1 MFFDMYL
8 KGRNFR
14 GKKISRVSR
23 ISLEFVKVNSRE
35 KFEFS
40 KFAKLNSREKFEFS
54 KFAKLNFRKKFDF
67 MQFAKFDF
75 REKKCFSIR
84 EIKFLQKKIIFLML
98 DFNGKSTPFP
108 LLSLVSFT
116 LDYNGKF
123 LKVCVLK
130 ILLVFYIFSLTKKI
144 IQDQIKIKILIFH

>member
-35 KFEFS
+35 KIEFS

-84 EIKFLQKKIIFLML
+84 EIKFLQKKNHF
-98 DFNGKSTPFP
+98 FNVRFQWQKYPLPFTVI
-108 LLSLVSFT
+108 SVIHT
-116 LDYNGKF
+116 
-123 LKVCVLK
+123 
-130 ILLVFYIFSLTKKI
+130 
-144 IQDQIKIKILIFH
+144 